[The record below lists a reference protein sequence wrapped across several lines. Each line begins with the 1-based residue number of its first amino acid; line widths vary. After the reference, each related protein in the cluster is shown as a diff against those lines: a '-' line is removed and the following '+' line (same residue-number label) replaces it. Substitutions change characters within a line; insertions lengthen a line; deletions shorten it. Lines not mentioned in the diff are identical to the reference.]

1 MQGSAIHTGLR
12 TGKALHPDTSSDDDA
27 SDDEKKGKGKSGKKG
42 GGTPQGKRKKW
53 EERKKFAS
61 FLGDQS
67 ESD

>member
-12 TGKALHPDTSSDDDA
+12 TGKALHPDTCSDDD
-27 SDDEKKGKGKSGKKG
+27 DDKKGKGKSGKKG
-42 GGTPQGKRKKW
+42 GGTPQRKRKKL

>member
-12 TGKALHPDTSSDDDA
+12 TGKALHPDTCSDD
-27 SDDEKKGKGKSGKKG
+27 DDEKKGKGKSGKSGKEG
-42 GGTPQGKRKKW
+42 GGTPQRKKL